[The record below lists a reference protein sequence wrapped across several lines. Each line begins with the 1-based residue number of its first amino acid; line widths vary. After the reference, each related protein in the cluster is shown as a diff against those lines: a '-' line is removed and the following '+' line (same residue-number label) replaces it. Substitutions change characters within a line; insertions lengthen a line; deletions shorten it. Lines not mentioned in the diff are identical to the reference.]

1 MINIKEKRRIVETLR
16 STNNIDIYNINDYIT
31 RIPSLYH
38 HNFVYD
44 KIRIIQK
51 RKKEKIVK
59 LYTIYYIKNYI
70 INKCQHVQ
78 QRLYHINHPL
88 LYN

>member
-16 STNNIDIYNINDYIT
+16 STNNIAIYNINDYIT

-59 LYTIYYIKNYI
+59 LYTILYKKLYY
-70 INKCQHVQ
+70 
-78 QRLYHINHPL
+78 
-88 LYN
+88 

>member
-1 MINIKEKRRIVETLR
+1 MINNIRKKKNIVETLR

-59 LYTIYYIKNYI
+59 LYIILYKKLYY
-70 INKCQHVQ
+70 
-78 QRLYHINHPL
+78 
-88 LYN
+88 